1 MPTVTETLA
10 SMRDDI
16 LARLPDPKAEG
27 EGDNSNPTPAPE
39 PEKKEEEPA
48 TDPDI
53 ASRVKALEEKC
64 SALEDRIKAIEDAA
78 AKAEEPAAEPEK
90 KEEEEQPAAL
100 KQLLALLKNPVV
112 VQALSAGE
120 DRSRA
125 SAPAPDTPPAGILE
139 QYLALPR
146 GSAES
151 AAFFRDHRAEITA
164 AANARNR

>member
-27 EGDNSNPTPAPE
+27 EGDNSNPTPVPE

-48 TDPDI
+48 TDPDME
-53 ASRVKALEEKC
+53 ARVKALEDKC

-112 VQALSAGE
+112 VQALAAGE

-125 SAPAPDTPPAGILE
+125 SAPAPDKPPAGILK
-139 QYLALPR
+139 QYLALKP
-146 GSAES
+146 GSAE
-151 AAFFRDHRAEITA
+151 AASFYKAHAAEIA
-164 AANARNR
+164 AALARK

>member
-1 MPTVTETLA
+1 MPTVAETLA

-27 EGDNSNPTPAPE
+27 EGDDTSTPAPATE

-64 SALEDRIKAIEDAA
+64 AALEDRIKAIEDAA
-78 AKAEEPAAEPEK
+78 AKAEEPATEPEK
-90 KEEEEQPAAL
+90 KEEEEPAAL

-112 VQALSAGE
+112 VQALAAGE
-120 DRSRA
+120 DRDRA
-125 SAPAPDTPPAGILE
+125 SAPAPDKPPAGILE
-139 QYLALPR
+139 QYLALKP
-146 GSAES
+146 GSAE
-151 AAFFRDHRAEITA
+151 AASYYKAHAAEIA
-164 AANARNR
+164 AALARK

>member
-27 EGDNSNPTPAPE
+27 EGDNTSTPANPEKEDTPE
-39 PEKKEEEPA
+39 PA
-48 TDPDI
+48 PDME
-53 ASRVKALEEKC
+53 ARVKALEEKC

-78 AKAEEPAAEPEK
+78 AKAEEPAPDPEK
-90 KEEEEQPAAL
+90 KEDEEPAAL

-112 VQALSAGE
+112 VQALAAGE

-125 SAPAPDTPPAGILE
+125 SAPATDTPPAGVLE
-139 QYLALPR
+139 QYLALKP
-146 GSAES
+146 GSAE
-151 AAFFRDHRAEITA
+151 AASYYKAHAAEIA
-164 AANARNR
+164 AALARK

>member
-10 SMRDDI
+10 SMREDI

-27 EGDNSNPTPAPE
+27 EGDNSNPTPV

-48 TDPDI
+48 TDPDME
-53 ASRVKALEEKC
+53 ARVKALEDKC

-90 KEEEEQPAAL
+90 KEEEEPAAL
-100 KQLLALLKNPVV
+100 KQLRALLKNPVV

-120 DRSRA
+120 DRTRA
-125 SAPAPDTPPAGILE
+125 SSPAPDKPPAGILE
-139 QYLALPR
+139 QYLALKP
-146 GSAES
+146 GSAE
-151 AAFFRDHRAEITA
+151 AASFYKAHAAEIA
-164 AANARNR
+164 AALARK